1 MVSAGGQILE
11 AGVMNG
17 AMVKIWG
24 HSLQGQRKHW
34 KRSHWGRY
42 KNGSRVSAKSGV
54 MVSAIALGK
63 IQT

>member
-11 AGVMNG
+11 AIALG
-17 AMVKIWG
+17 KI
-24 HSLQGQRKHW
+24 QKRVTGQRD
-34 KRSHWGRY
+34 R
-42 KNGSRVSAKSGV
+42 NSGV